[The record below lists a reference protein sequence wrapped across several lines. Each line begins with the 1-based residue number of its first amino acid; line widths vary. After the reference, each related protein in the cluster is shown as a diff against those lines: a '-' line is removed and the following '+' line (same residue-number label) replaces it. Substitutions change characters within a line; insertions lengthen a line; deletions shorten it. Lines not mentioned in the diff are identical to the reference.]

1 MFRLNAL
8 LTILYFSAR
17 NVINLIHL
25 SLCSTV
31 LPKAALFKQLNIQ
44 CFRLDSEWDF
54 FL

>member
-8 LTILYFSAR
+8 LTMLYFSAR

-25 SLCSTV
+25 GLFYCAN
-31 LPKAALFKQLNIQ
+31 AALFKQLNIQ